1 METDAKN
8 AGDSEELIIIPDPFI
23 GKKVKQRVFQPFS
36 KTLPLCIPIPPPPPP
51 SRPSS
56 LSPTTEQQQLP
67 MAASTFSALA
77 GWDGIFMPRS
87 KAKTSASAEGS
98 RVHASPWVYPPGSG
112 SLDLDRVYP
121 TWNS

>member
-8 AGDSEELIIIPDPFI
+8 AGDSEELIIIPNPFI
-23 GKKVKQRVFQPFS
+23 RKKVKQRVFQPFS
-36 KTLPLCIPIPPPPPP
+36 KTLPPRIPIPPPPPP

-56 LSPTTEQQQLP
+56 LSPTEQQQLP

-77 GWDGIFMPRS
+77 GWDGISMPMS
-87 KAKTSASAEGS
+87 KAETSASAEGS

-121 TWNS
+121 TRNS